1 MRDYDPTPIYEAV
14 ASAWFADDVPRG
26 SAAPEWDSAQD
37 PEWRAASERAA
48 RPVPDQEASTAAG
61 LPRRRPGTQMVAPP
75 RRGAP
80 PPPATPQEREP
91 ERVRER
97 LAVYQQGLQRGRHRA
112 GDTDLE

>member
-1 MRDYDPTPIYEAV
+1 
-14 ASAWFADDVPRG
+14 
-26 SAAPEWDSAQD
+26 
-37 PEWRAASERAA
+37 
-48 RPVPDQEASTAAG
+48 
-61 LPRRRPGTQMVAPP
+61 RRRPGTQMVAPP

-80 PPPATPQEREP
+80 PPPAAPQEREP